1 MAKDFV
7 KITKDG
13 ITRTIR
19 ANEVFDY
26 QRRGWIAEGQKK
38 PIDVVAMNKELT
50 AAKAELAKSAETIKT
65 LTAEKAALTAELDK
79 AKAELAKGSK

>member
-38 PIDVVAMNKELT
+38 PIDAVAMNKELT
-50 AAKAELAKSAETIKT
+50 AAKDAAAKA
-65 LTAEKAALTAELDK
+65 TAELDK
-79 AKAELAKGSK
+79 TKAELAKAGK